1 MVTGVQ
7 ELQAVSLELLRLLRE
22 TLKTLILSHSPSP
35 VLSTQMLTKALF
47 VLTELYFLLAPSW
60 LWDGRASLH
69 PLYSRP

>member
-35 VLSTQMLTKALF
+35 VLL
-47 VLTELYFLLAPSW
+47 
-60 LWDGRASLH
+60 
-69 PLYSRP
+69 PLRC